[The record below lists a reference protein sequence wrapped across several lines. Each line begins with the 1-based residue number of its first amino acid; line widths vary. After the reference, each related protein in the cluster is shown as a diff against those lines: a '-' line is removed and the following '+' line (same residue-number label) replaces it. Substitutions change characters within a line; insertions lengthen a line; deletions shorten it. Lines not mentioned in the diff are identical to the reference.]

1 MAMTMFLVAAVAA
14 QQVLAPAQTIA
25 SERIGDAV
33 VHALVRRLGATHP
46 DAQVRITGG
55 LDDQRLP
62 AGEVRIVVGNIAGR
76 WPRQRIGVPVVLKVD
91 GQPQRTLTIWAEV
104 RDPRLVL
111 TYAVGSSA
119 HSSAGQLQVLP
130 ATVDMACCDGVPV
143 AAAVELAGLRT
154 RRAVRGGQPVLRGDF
169 EPVPDVAAHEPVA
182 IEVQRGHV
190 RVTTV
195 GQALRD
201 ANIGETVAVLPRDAR
216 QAVDAE
222 VVATGKVAINE

>member
-1 MAMTMFLVAAVAA
+1 MAMTMLLAAAMAA
-14 QQVLAPAQTIA
+14 QQAMAPVQMVDSA
-25 SERIGDAV
+25 RIGDAV
-33 VHALVRRLGATHP
+33 VHALVRRLGTGHP

-62 AGEVRIVVGNIAGR
+62 AGEVRVVVGNIAGR
-76 WPRQRIGVPVVLKVD
+76 WPRQRIGVPVALQVD
-91 GQPQRTLTIWAEV
+91 GRTQRTLTIWAEV

-111 TYAVGSSA
+111 TYALGSPA
-119 HSSAGQLQVLP
+119 HSNAEQLQVLP

-143 AAAVELAGLRT
+143 ASPAELAGLRT
-154 RRAVRGGQPVLRGDF
+154 RRSVRGGQPVLRGDF

-201 ANIGETVAVLPRDAR
+201 ANIGERVAVLPRDAR

-222 VVATGKVAINE
+222 VVAMGRVVINE